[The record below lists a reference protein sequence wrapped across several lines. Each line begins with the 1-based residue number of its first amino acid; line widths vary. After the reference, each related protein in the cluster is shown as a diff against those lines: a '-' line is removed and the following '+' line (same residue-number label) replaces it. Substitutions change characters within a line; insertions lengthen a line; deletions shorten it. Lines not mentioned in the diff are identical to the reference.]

1 MNPQVT
7 YSKKIP
13 VLASCDVLVVGS
25 GSAGAIAAI
34 AAARLGQRNSPPSR
48 VMLLERYGFL
58 GGTST
63 MVLDT
68 FYGFYTPGKISK
80 KVVSGVPDDVI
91 AGLKKIDQVIERPNT
106 FGAGTGI
113 TYNPEFL
120 KVVWERLAIEG
131 GVELLLHSFV
141 TDVVLEGVRIAGV
154 IVDGK
159 SGLGLI
165 QARIVIDASGDADIA
180 ARCGAPFERAG
191 DIDPAQTLTTTFRL
205 ANVDTVEARTLPRA
219 RFLEKLNEAA
229 ESGNYDLPRREGSI
243 HTTPIGGVMATIL
256 TRVSVADP
264 TDPKNLTAAE
274 IEGRRQ
280 ALEYERFL
288 RDFVPGYSHARI
300 VAFSTQIGI
309 RETRRIYGE
318 YRLTREDV
326 LTARKFDDVI
336 GLCGAPIEDHH
347 AGKTTEW
354 HHLPDGETVSIPYR
368 TLLPQRIDGL
378 LVAGRCFSA
387 THDAHA
393 SVRSMAQC
401 MAMGQAA
408 GTAAALCSKLKKSP
422 REIRY
427 SDLRD
432 ALVETGAM
440 LETPRS
446 GTQHAEN

>member
-1 MNPQVT
+1 MYA
-7 YSKKIP
+7 YSKQIP
-13 VLASCDVLVVGS
+13 ILASAEVLVVGS
-25 GSAGAIAAI
+25 GSAGATAAV
-34 AAARLGQRNSPPSR
+34 AAARLSQKTAPRSR
-48 VMLLERYGFL
+48 VMLIERYGFL

-68 FYGFYTPGKISK
+68 FYGFYTPGSVAR

-91 AGLKKIDQVIERPNT
+91 AGLKQIDQVIERPNT

-120 KVVWERLAIEG
+120 KVAWERLALEA
-131 GVELLLHSFV
+131 GVDVLLHTFV
-141 TDVVLEGVRIAGV
+141 TDVVLEGDRIVGV

-165 QARIVIDASGDADIA
+165 KADIVVDASGDADIV

-205 ANVDTVEARTLPRA
+205 ANVDNAAAKAVPRA
-219 RFLEKLNEAA
+219 TFLEMLKQAA
-229 ESGNYDLPRREGSI
+229 ESGKYDLPRREGSVHI
-243 HTTPIGGVMATIL
+243 TPIVGVMATVL
-256 TRVSVADP
+256 TRVCIADP
-264 TDPKNLTAAE
+264 TNPKILTTAE
-274 IEGRRQ
+274 IEGRSQ

-288 RDFVPGYSHARI
+288 RDFVPGYKNARI
-300 VAFSTQIGI
+300 VAFSTQIGV
-309 RETRRIYGE
+309 RETRRIYGA
-318 YRLTREDV
+318 YRLTRDDV
-326 LTARKFDDVI
+326 LSARKFDDVI

-347 AGKTTEW
+347 AGSTTEW
-354 HHLPDGETVSIPYR
+354 AYLPDGETVSIPYR
-368 TLLPQRIDGL
+368 TLLPQKVDGL

-408 GTAAALCSKLKKSP
+408 GTAAALCSNSKCTP
-422 REIRY
+422 RELRY
-427 SDLRD
+427 PDLRD
-432 ALVETGAM
+432 ALLKMGAT
-440 LETPRS
+440 LETPS
-446 GTQHAEN
+446 AVDSAKP

>member
-1 MNPQVT
+1 MYT
-7 YSKKIP
+7 YSKQIP
-13 VLASCDVLVVGS
+13 VLASPEVLVVGS
-25 GSAGAIAAI
+25 GSAGATAAV
-34 AAARLGQRNSPPSR
+34 AAAWLSQKTASRSR
-48 VMLLERYGFL
+48 VMLIERYGFL

-68 FYGFYTPGKISK
+68 FYGFYTPGSVAR

-91 AGLKKIDQVIERPNT
+91 AGLKKIDHVIERPNT

-120 KVVWERLAIEG
+120 KVAWERLALEA
-131 GVELLLHSFV
+131 GVDILLHTFV
-141 TDVVLEGVRIAGV
+141 TDVVLEGDRIVGV

-165 QARIVIDASGDADIA
+165 KADIVVDASGDADIV

-205 ANVDTVEARTLPRA
+205 ANVDNAAAKAVPRA
-219 RFLEKLNEAA
+219 TFLEMLKQAA
-229 ESGNYDLPRREGSI
+229 ESGKYDLPRREGSVHI
-243 HTTPIGGVMATIL
+243 TPIVGVMATVL
-256 TRVSVADP
+256 TRVSIADP
-264 TDPKNLTAAE
+264 TDPKILTTAE
-274 IEGRRQ
+274 IEGRSQ

-288 RDFVPGYSHARI
+288 RDFIPGYKNARI
-300 VAFSTQIGI
+300 VAFSTQIGV

-326 LTARKFDDVI
+326 LSARKFDDVI
-336 GLCGAPIEDHH
+336 GLCGAPLEDHY
-347 AGKTTEW
+347 AGSTTKW
-354 HHLPDGETVSIPYR
+354 TYLPDGETVSIPYR
-368 TLLPQRIDGL
+368 TLLPQKVGGL

-408 GTAAALCSKLKKSP
+408 GTAAALCSNSKCTP
-422 REIRY
+422 RELRY
-427 SDLRD
+427 PDLRD
-432 ALVETGAM
+432 ALLKMGAT
-440 LETPRS
+440 LETPS
-446 GTQHAEN
+446 SLHSATP

>member
-1 MNPQVT
+1 MYT
-7 YSKKIP
+7 YSKQIP
-13 VLASCDVLVVGS
+13 VLASPEVLVVGS
-25 GSAGAIAAI
+25 GSAGATAAV
-34 AAARLGQRNSPPSR
+34 AAGRLSQKTASRSR
-48 VMLLERYGFL
+48 VMLIERYGFL

-68 FYGFYTPGKISK
+68 FYGFYTPGSVAR

-91 AGLKKIDQVIERPNT
+91 AGLKKIDHVIERPNT

-120 KVVWERLAIEG
+120 KVAWERLALEA
-131 GVELLLHSFV
+131 GVDILLHTFV
-141 TDVVLEGVRIAGV
+141 TDVVLEGDRIVGV

-165 QARIVIDASGDADIA
+165 KADIVVDASGDADIV

-205 ANVDTVEARTLPRA
+205 ANVDNAAAKAVPRA
-219 RFLEKLNEAA
+219 TFLEMLKQAA
-229 ESGNYDLPRREGSI
+229 ESGKYDLPRREGSVHI
-243 HTTPIGGVMATIL
+243 TPIVGVMATVL
-256 TRVSVADP
+256 TRVSIADP
-264 TDPKNLTAAE
+264 TDPKILTTAE
-274 IEGRRQ
+274 IEGRSQ

-288 RDFVPGYSHARI
+288 RDFVPGYKNARI
-300 VAFSTQIGI
+300 VAFSTQIGV
-309 RETRRIYGE
+309 RETRRIYGA
-318 YRLTREDV
+318 YRLTRDDV
-326 LTARKFDDVI
+326 LSARKFDDGI

-347 AGKTTEW
+347 AGSTTKW
-354 HHLPDGETVSIPYR
+354 AYLPDGETVSIPYR
-368 TLLPQRIDGL
+368 TLLPQKVDGL

-408 GTAAALCSKLKKSP
+408 GTAAALCSNSKCTP
-422 REIRY
+422 RELRY
-427 SDLRD
+427 PDLRD
-432 ALVETGAM
+432 ALLKMGAT
-440 LETPRS
+440 LETPS
-446 GTQHAEN
+446 SLHSATP